1 MNPKSTGGSAGPGW
15 SRMVSPA
22 CLVLEGLLA
31 MMKDTCCSSTMWLP
45 KLFLAEVRS
54 QGKDQKCKDLLKPR
68 LGTGTTLLCH
78 TLFAKPSVIRPEEI
92 QDYKQTPHLMRRA
105 TKSHHKGKSI
115 GKG

>member
-1 MNPKSTGGSAGPGW
+1 MNPKSTSGSAGPGW

-22 CLVLEGLLA
+22 CLALEGLLA
-31 MMKDTCCSSTMWLP
+31 VVKDTCCSSTRWLS

-54 QGKDQKCKDLLKPR
+54 QGKDQKCKDLLKPK

-78 TLFAKPSVIRPEEI
+78 TLFAKPRVLRPEET

-105 TKSHHKGKSI
+105 AKSHRKGKSI